1 MKKNITIN
9 LCGRLYQI
17 DEDAYE
23 LLSQYLDALR
33 NYFKKQ
39 DGGEEIAND
48 IEERVAE
55 LFDNLKVQGIEAIT
69 IEHVQDI
76 IHQIGQVEEIAG
88 GEATADSSKG
98 NTNPSGYSDQSKKP
112 LNSKKFFRD
121 PQNKLVA
128 GVLSGCAHYYGGS
141 ADAWRWGFV
150 ILCVL
155 WICVVGFWPLT
166 FTLPFA
172 ALPFD
177 FGILGLVFA
186 LPFLILSI
194 PFAILPIVAYLL
206 VVLFVPAAKTA
217 EDVLQMKG
225 KEVTPQNLVAEVQ
238 KSTETKEKKKSG
250 RSGWD
255 IFVGI
260 ISVGLSTFFTIA
272 FIAVLCFFVAFL
284 VASGTMADKWWSII
298 NEDELQAIYIPVI
311 CCGVLLLTS
320 IGILL
325 YCSIHAA
332 VSSFGKTKSMS
343 AMQRVLWFLL
353 WVASVVG
360 FIGCIV
366 WGIDRLDKVQE
377 ADYRSRVG
385 LRNDGVEVTITD
397 ELGHP
402 FNETE
407 YHFFKDNG
415 WEMITAENV
424 DRYTYMGEYMTGDE
438 AVRYLDDCND
448 YTPLVYTARKHED
461 DVEPGIYR
469 LSAVVKANNDSKFIY
484 LYGMTIDEQTGDSTV
499 FTDQVLEIPNR
510 GLTGGN
516 IWKALKGEPEKKVVT
531 KESSTLTVGAVTVP
545 LSSKVVVQNSELVDD
560 PVLMEYVNSLPDRT
574 RRRILGAH
582 NGQGYGWSY
591 IYIDSIRVDHPH
603 NTIFYGVTTDES
615 ITGKPATTGWFS
627 ATDFKLEKIGNVTR

>member
-23 LLSQYLDALR
+23 LLSQYIDALR

-55 LFDNLKVQGIEAIT
+55 LFDNLKAQGIEAIT

-177 FGILGLVFA
+177 FGILGIIFA

-206 VVLFVPAAKTA
+206 VVMFVPTAKTA

-250 RSGWD
+250 S

-260 ISVGLSTFFTIA
+260 ICVGLSTSFTIA

-284 VASGTMADKWWSII
+284 VASGTMADRWWSII
-298 NEDELQAIYIPVI
+298 NEDELKAIYLPV
-311 CCGVLLLTS
+311 VLAGTALLTS

-332 VSSFGKTKSMS
+332 TSSFGKTKSMS

-377 ADYRSRVG
+377 ADYRSKVG

-397 ELGHP
+397 ELGQ
-402 FNETE
+402 

-415 WEMITAENV
+415 WELITAENV
-424 DRYTYMGEYMTGDE
+424 DRYTYRGEYFTGDE
-438 AVRYLDDCND
+438 SVRYLDDCND

-461 DVEPGIYR
+461 DVEPGYYR
-469 LSAVVKANNDSKFIY
+469 LTAVAKANNENKFIY
-484 LYGMTIDEQTGDSTV
+484 LYGITIDEQTNDTIMIV
-499 FTDQVLEIPNR
+499 DKVKEIPNC
-510 GLTGGN
+510 GLEGGN
-516 IWKALKGEPEKKVVT
+516 IWEALGGEPEGKVIV
-531 KESSTLTVGAVTVP
+531 KESQSLNVGAVHIP
-545 LSSKVVVQNSELVDD
+545 LGEKVVVEGSQPVND
-560 PVLMEYVNSLPDRT
+560 PVLMDYVSKFSDRT
-574 RRRILGAH
+574 KRRILGAH

-591 IYIDSIRVDHPH
+591 IYIDSIKVDKPH

-615 ITGKPATTGWFS
+615 ITGAAPTTGWFS
-627 ATDFKLEKIGNVTR
+627 ATDFKLEKIVDLK